1 MAEPSLK
8 DRAILI
14 VQRGWFVSRSLAS
27 AFEAEGARVLRP
39 NWPRSGL
46 SLVEQ
51 PDLACAVLDSQSR
64 ELCRMLKSK
73 SIPFIMY
80 TGSEVIDDACAG
92 APVIKKPA
100 KAEKVVALVKRLL
113 D

>member
-1 MAEPSLK
+1 MAKPSLS

-14 VQRGWFVSRSLAS
+14 VQRQWVVTRSLAS
-27 AFEAEGARVLRP
+27 AFEAEGVRVLRA
-39 NWPRSGL
+39 NSADSGR

-51 PDLACAVLDSQSR
+51 SDLACAVLDSESR

-73 SIPFIMY
+73 GIPFVMY
-80 TGSEVIDDACAG
+80 TGREVLDDECAG

-100 KAEKVVALVKRLL
+100 TPREVVALVKRLL
-113 D
+113 